1 MRTTW
6 ARSTSSPHANGAWS
20 ETVLYSFKG
29 GTDGSR
35 PISTLVSDKAGNL
48 YGTTSDGG
56 TGCACGVIFKLA
68 RNANGTWTETV
79 PYRFPGAPKG
89 GFAYNGMVAGS
100 AGNFYGATTHGG
112 ATNDGTIY
120 KFTP

>member
-1 MRTTW
+1 
-6 ARSTSSPHANGAWS
+6 
-20 ETVLYSFKG
+20 
-29 GTDGSR
+29 
-35 PISTLVSDKAGNL
+35 L